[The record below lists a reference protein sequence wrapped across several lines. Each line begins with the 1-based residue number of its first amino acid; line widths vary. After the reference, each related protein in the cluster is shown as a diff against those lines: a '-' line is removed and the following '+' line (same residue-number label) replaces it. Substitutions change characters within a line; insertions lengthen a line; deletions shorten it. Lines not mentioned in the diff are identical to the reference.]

1 MTSDDPRASW
11 VAAQEAIFDEI
22 RTYGRPKT
30 GIFAGGD
37 VLLLETKGAKSGEH
51 RVSPLTFSRDGDRL
65 VIVASKG
72 GAPTNPAWFAN
83 LVANPIVTVESGGE
97 KFEARATPVT
107 AGPERDRLYA
117 QHASTFPGFL
127 QYERQTSRTIPVV
140 LLERRGAAIG

>member
-1 MTSDDPRASW
+1 MSSNDPRAAW
-11 VAAQEAIFDEI
+11 AAAQEAIFDDI
-22 RTYGRPKT
+22 RTNGRPTT
-30 GIFAGGD
+30 GIFAGSD
-37 VLLLETKGAKSGEH
+37 VLLLQTKGAKSGEH

-83 LVANPIVTVESGGE
+83 LVANPIVTIETGGE

-117 QHASTFPGFL
+117 QHASIFPGFL
-127 QYERQTSRTIPVV
+127 EYERQASRTIPVV
-140 LLERRGAAIG
+140 LLERTRSAID